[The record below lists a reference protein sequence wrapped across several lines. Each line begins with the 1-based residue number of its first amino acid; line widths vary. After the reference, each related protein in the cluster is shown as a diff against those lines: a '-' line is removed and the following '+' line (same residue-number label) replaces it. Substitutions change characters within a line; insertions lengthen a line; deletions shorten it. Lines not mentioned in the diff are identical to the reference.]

1 MTTPVLNLQ
10 REHRNLGALLRI
22 LDRQLQSIGDGNR
35 PDYHLMYE
43 ILHYLTYYSDR
54 YHHPYED
61 RLFTRLAE
69 RRPEWAMRVEK
80 LADQHR
86 RIASEGNRLRCRIG
100 EIIDGSVVSR
110 NELLHTGRSYVSE
123 YREHI
128 QVENDLLDV
137 MAAALEEPDWM
148 ELLGTCYREIDP
160 VFSDEAGREYRHLRE
175 CITAE
180 GAGNWPWQD
189 VAGQSCPACV
199 NP

>member
-10 REHRNLGALLRI
+10 SEHRNLGALLRI
-22 LDRQLQSIGDGNR
+22 LDRQLQSIGDGSR

-61 RLFTRLAE
+61 RLFARLAE
-69 RRPEWAMRVEK
+69 RRPEWALSVENIANRHCVI
-80 LADQHR
+80 ADM
-86 RIASEGNRLRCRIG
+86 GNRLRSQIG
-100 EIIDGSVVSR
+100 EVIDGSVISR
-110 NELLHTGRSYVSE
+110 DELLHMGRAYVSE
-123 YREHI
+123 YREHMR
-128 QVENDLLDV
+128 VEDELIDV
-137 MAAALEEPDWM
+137 IAAALERADWM
-148 ELLGTCYREIDP
+148 NLLGTCYREVDS

-180 GAGNWPWQD
+180 GAGEWPWRD
-189 VAGQSCPACV
+189 VSNQSCPACV